1 MFDIVGTNP
10 QQQFPLV
17 GKLNKVAHKHRL
29 LSINPGNWGI
39 FLQGSFIGRHIARRI
54 QIAGCVIAGYLT
66 AKLTAVVAV
75 SRGFLMR
82 YTEHYIVFYTASRK
96 VPVNNSLYL
105 IVINVEVL
113 FVSQNIQVARAV
125 EQVIQTFHPTG
136 FIF

>member
-1 MFDIVGTNP
+1 MFDIVGTDP

-54 QIAGCVIAGYLT
+54 QIAGCVITGYLT
-66 AKLTAVVAV
+66 AKLTTVVAV

-96 VPVNNSLYL
+96 VPVYNSLYL

-125 EQVIQTFHPTG
+125 
-136 FIF
+136 

>member
-1 MFDIVGTNP
+1 MFDIVGTDP

-39 FLQGSFIGRHIARRI
+39 FLQGSFIGRYIARRI

-75 SRGFLMR
+75 RGGFLMR
-82 YTEHYIVFYTASRK
+82 YTKHHIVLYTTGRK
-96 VPVNNSLYL
+96 VAVYNGLYL

-113 FVSQNIQVARAV
+113 FVSQNIQVARAI
-125 EQVIQTFHPTG
+125 EQVVQTFHPTG

>member
-1 MFDIVGTNP
+1 MFDIVGTDP
-10 QQQFPLV
+10 QQQFPLF

-54 QIAGCVIAGYLT
+54 QIAGCVITGYLT
-66 AKLTAVVAV
+66 AKLTTVVAV

-96 VPVNNSLYL
+96 VPVYNSLYL

-125 EQVIQTFHPTG
+125 
-136 FIF
+136 